1 MRDAKIATW
10 NQPSEWNRSIL
21 LAVAVVIGVASPST
35 TAQQARPD
43 AVPEQTIT
51 ALQEKFA
58 AVSKN
63 RQTSRTAMRRDL
75 KNIARSAQA
84 LIDASPEAPNRFV
97 LLELI
102 FQSQKRLVAM
112 GLTERNREALF
123 ETCAKLA
130 GAPDEY
136 AEIRFEADLLLSEKA
151 LSEQNATVT
160 ERAAALE
167 SLIAQ
172 YRGTP
177 GEARSLMMG
186 ALIARKLDAP
196 ELEDAIMYA
205 MDEKFS
211 DDPEVIEFRQNNL
224 RINMLDVSFK
234 GTFERHDGIEL
245 TFPADSMGHMSLM
258 VFWSKDKPVSDRYL
272 DNLKERLEPFG
283 DRVDVFSFNLDELPD
298 GGEAILREKGLDWT
312 VMRLPGGRNHQAYRV
327 YANGDPVAVLV
338 NEYGFSIIRSEIIR
352 GKNVRLDSQRISLP
366 RYMAQLQSLFI
377 GDFLVA
383 AREDKPGDG
392 GGSLNGDSLRAI
404 EECFPPPPFRYR
416 LSRKEALQN
425 YRKAEKLCRE
435 AIEQNVQAKSP
446 WCLRN
451 RKIIA
456 LIGQWNLACDPR
468 YLEKAV
474 AEAKTAL
481 ATELPD
487 GADIIPRFC
496 LAKDMLRREVAEP
509 EAILKEFIEETGG
522 RDAPAAALAAAA
534 ILALDARSR
543 DLHEIYRQKFLA
555 KHEDNPDFYSF
566 TAFLLN
572 RHHRYR
578 LLRANY
584 SRRERGS
591 RGYIINHGGEPTT
604 EPMPTITL
612 KTLQGD
618 VLTLPR
624 ENADKMTLLV
634 FMEPPP
640 AKPESDPDTKDKKA
654 SQLGKDH
661 VRGVMNCAVRVDQ
674 QQVNSSFEIVAAFLC
689 DDADRVEAFME
700 ENEWTC
706 QAAMVPGGLKN
717 PMVRKLGILS
727 ADRVANVF
735 LLRRDGTIAWWTSGL
750 EYQSEFGYPFAL
762 LLAMKVHIE
771 WSEVERG
778 YVALEKGEFKK
789 AVTIFSGPFRP
800 ASPDRFGWRSPRYH
814 GKTRALMGLKKW
826 DAALE
831 AIDIAIDAH
840 KLRHYRG
847 RRAKKAEDWRD
858 PVVNFVVKDPCDIM
872 AMLWNVKADILEKL
886 ERQKEA
892 QELRERAETAD
903 KKDRPD
909 IYKTFH
915 ERLNDLEQK

>member
-1 MRDAKIATW
+1 MRNTRTKKSK
-10 NQPSEWNRSIL
+10 QPIESIRSIL
-21 LAVAVVIGVASPST
+21 LLVAVLIGLVSPSA
-35 TAQQARPD
+35 TAQQALPD
-43 AVPEQTIT
+43 PIPEQKIT

-58 AVSKN
+58 TVSKS

-84 LIDASPEAPNRFV
+84 LIDASPQAPNRFV

-112 GLTERNREALF
+112 DVTERNRAALF
-123 ETCAKLA
+123 ATCAKLA
-130 GAPDEY
+130 DAPDEY
-136 AEIRFEADLLLSEKA
+136 AETRFEADLLLSEKA

-160 ERAAALE
+160 ERAEALKE
-167 SLIAQ
+167 LIER
-172 YRGTP
+172 YRGTA

-186 ALIARKLDAP
+186 ALIAQRLGAR
-196 ELEDAIMYA
+196 ELEDAIVYA
-205 MDEKFS
+205 MEENFS
-211 DDPEVIEFRQNNL
+211 DDHEVIEFRRKNL

-234 GTFERHDGIEL
+234 GTFERHDGIEIK
-245 TFPADSMGHMSLM
+245 FPADTMGHLSLM
-258 VFWSKDKPVSDRYL
+258 VFWSKDKPGSIEYL
-272 DNLKERLEPFG
+272 DKVKERLESFG

-327 YANGDPVAVLV
+327 YAHGDPLAVLV
-338 NEYGFSIIRSEIIR
+338 NEYGFSIIRPEIIHAR
-352 GKNVRLDSQRISLP
+352 QVALHSHRISVP

-377 GDFLVA
+377 GDFLVTA
-383 AREDKPGDG
+383 PEAKLGDG
-392 GGSLNGDSLRAI
+392 AGSLNGDSLRVI

-435 AIEQNVQAKSP
+435 AIEQNSQAKNL
-446 WCLRN
+446 WWLRN

-487 GADIIPRFC
+487 GADVVPRFC
-496 LAKDMLRREVAEP
+496 LAKNMLRREAADP
-509 EAILKEFIEETGG
+509 EAVLTEFIEETGG
-522 RDAPAAALAAAA
+522 QDAPPAALAAAA
-534 ILALDARSR
+534 ILALDAKSR

-584 SRRERGS
+584 ARRERGS
-591 RGYIINHGGEPTT
+591 RGYIINHGGEPMT
-604 EPMPTITL
+604 EPMPTIEL
-612 KTLQGD
+612 KTPDGGQ
-618 VLTLPR
+618 LTIPR
-624 ENADKMTLLV
+624 RNTDKMTLLV

-640 AKPESDPDTKDKKA
+640 AKPESDPAAKNQKGT
-654 SQLGKDH
+654 QFGKDH
-661 VRGVMNCAVRVDQ
+661 VRGVMNCAVRVAE
-674 QQVNSSFEIVAAFLC
+674 QQVNNSFEIVAAFLC
-689 DDADRVEAFME
+689 DDAERVEAFMK

-706 QAAMVPGGLKN
+706 QAAMVPDGLKN
-717 PMVRKLGILS
+717 PVVHKLGILS

-735 LLRRDGTIAWWTSGL
+735 LLRQDGTIAWWTSGL

-762 LLAMKVHIE
+762 LMAMKVHIE
-771 WSEVERG
+771 WNEVERG

-831 AIDIAIDAH
+831 SIDVAIDAH

-847 RRAKKAEDWRD
+847 RRADHAKDWRD
-858 PVVNFVVKDPCDIM
+858 AVVDFVVKDPCDIM

-886 ERQKEA
+886 DRRKEA
-892 QELRERAETAD
+892 QELRKRAETAD
-903 KKDRPD
+903 KKDRPN

-915 ERLNDLEQK
+915 ERLKNLEQK